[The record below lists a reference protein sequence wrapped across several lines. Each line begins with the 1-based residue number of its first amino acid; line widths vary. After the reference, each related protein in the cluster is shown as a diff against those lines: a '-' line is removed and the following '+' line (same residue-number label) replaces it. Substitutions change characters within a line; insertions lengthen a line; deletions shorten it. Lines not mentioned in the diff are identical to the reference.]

1 MEKIKL
7 QVNKSFVKT
16 LVITFSSMIMLSMLF
31 SIYVVNL
38 QNTEDM
44 SIAYVSIGM
53 SCLACVI
60 IAFFM
65 IKKIA
70 LKEYT
75 ITADKIEIQNKNFIQ
90 EYLFENLSSM
100 KINYK
105 NDSISSVYMK
115 FNNGE
120 FTIGRQY
127 GLVKH
132 KEYFEKICKSV
143 GGDVKSIDLDYGKN
157 IFISYIMMLVLM
169 SYFIGV
175 GDVVK
180 DGALVGVFLGYI
192 ALIKRFFSKQGYLK
206 RNTEIILAVVYF
218 GLMILIILLNQA
230 QLILE

>member
-120 FTIGRQY
+120 FTIGR
-127 GLVKH
+127 
-132 KEYFEKICKSV
+132 
-143 GGDVKSIDLDYGKN
+143 
-157 IFISYIMMLVLM
+157 
-169 SYFIGV
+169 
-175 GDVVK
+175 
-180 DGALVGVFLGYI
+180 
-192 ALIKRFFSKQGYLK
+192 
-206 RNTEIILAVVYF
+206 
-218 GLMILIILLNQA
+218 
-230 QLILE
+230 